1 MIGPNPKQ
9 QELIENT
16 EGCYLV
22 DAGPGTGKTFT
33 ITRRYAEIV
42 EQDGVD
48 PDDVLLIT
56 FTRSAATE
64 MRDRIITH
72 CQYGVR
78 EMQDAPIQT
87 FHSLCNDIL
96 REYGFDAPQDLGI
109 NESVTSSTQL
119 VDDET
124 IEHGYFREFI
134 GCFTDDHPEHHNLLR
149 VVSDPTE
156 ILSVIKNLAAK
167 GVFPTTDGWYRD
179 CEEFLYGDEDAFKA
193 VFEELNQP
201 QNGGSRQSDLRAA
214 LNGYGGDAC
223 YLPDA
228 PSKADIRGKRGSKS
242 IPESIRPTV
251 FAEDRA
257 DLVSF
262 VHDVYLE
269 YLEFALSRNYLNF
282 AFLQLLAFVHCC
294 ETDSLHE
301 QLTYEYVMIDEFQ
314 DTSEIQFKL
323 ALLLSET
330 TNFCAVGDWKQSIYS
345 FQYADVENITDF
357 QSRLGKF
364 VDDLNADRQRINS
377 SFETIHSIELEQNY
391 RSTQSI
397 IDRSESALTVPG
409 SSKEDVDAE
418 TVLEKVVSLDAET
431 DHDHSQIEAIQH
443 ENEHEAVLTKIDE
456 IVGNDQYAVRDDGR
470 LRPPKY
476 DDIAVLTRTRDFGR
490 DLLAAAEAHGYPLAY
505 EGGIELFRTNPAK
518 ILLAWL
524 RILHEDSER
533 GWAVVLEHAGYTLDE
548 MQAILEAENYPSNMV
563 AFRKH
568 LESLETVS
576 AVAHRVFEHYEYDGP
591 TADVLRTTIQSV
603 HNTTTLTRG
612 ALIRFIER
620 NIESGST
627 HEVSTATGTN
637 AVHVKTIHSAKG
649 LEYPIVIMANMN
661 SNKFPS
667 SGGRDGQIVYD
678 ERFGLRQ
685 RTLYGEDHGQPH
697 IYDNWRWD
705 VLRRCRPQDYDEER
719 RLLYVAMTRA
729 RDHLLFTAG
738 EEPNTFLEGLDIPL
752 KSYEPA
758 LEEMSLDQTVQTQ
771 FEVPIPKPD
780 GPASYSPHSL
790 MDDSVFEDVEDG
802 HGTDFGSRLHEFAER
817 YALGEDVE
825 PQGDDQKR
833 VQELLDSMDGEL
845 RIEESAYLPLEVD
858 GKRVTIHGIVDLVHV
873 TDDTVEILDY
883 KTDRG
888 RHAESEYRTQLSV
901 YYHVLAETY
910 PQREITASIFY
921 TADGN
926 RVTISPLSK
935 DELGKLVRV
944 QGNTN

>member
-470 LRPPKY
+470 LRPPEY

>member
-1 MIGPNPKQ
+1 MTEPNPKQ

-42 EQDGVD
+42 DQDGVE

-56 FTRSAATE
+56 FTRNAATE

-72 CQYGVR
+72 CEYGAR
-78 EMQDAPIQT
+78 ELQDAPIQT

-96 REYGFDAPQDLGI
+96 REYGFDAPQHLGI
-109 NESVTSSTQL
+109 DESITTSTQL
-119 VDDET
+119 LEDET
-124 IEHGYFREFI
+124 IEQSYFREFVS
-134 GCFTDDHPEHHNLLR
+134 CFTDDHPEHHDLLR
-149 VVSDPTE
+149 VVSDPTD
-156 ILSVIKNLAAK
+156 ILSIIKNLAAR

-179 CEEFLYGDEDAFKA
+179 CEEFLYGDEDAFESI
-193 VFEELNQP
+193 FEELNQP
-201 QNGGSRQSDLRAA
+201 RNEGSKQSRLRAA
-214 LNGYGGDAC
+214 LNKYGNDAC

-228 PSKADIRGKRGSKS
+228 PSKAEIRGEHGSKS
-242 IPESIRPTV
+242 IPESVRSTV
-251 FAEDRA
+251 FEEDRA
-257 DLVSF
+257 ALISF
-262 VHDVYLE
+262 VHDVYIE

-294 ETDSLHE
+294 ETDTLHE
-301 QLTYEYVMIDEFQ
+301 QLTYDYVMIDEFQ

-357 QSRLGKF
+357 QARLRQF
-364 VDDLNADRQRINS
+364 VDDLNTDHQRINS
-377 SFETIHSIELEQNY
+377 SFETVHSIELEQNY

-397 IDRSESALTVPG
+397 IDRSETALTVPG
-409 SSKEDVDAE
+409 SSKENVDAE
-418 TVLEKVVSLDAET
+418 AVLEKVVSLEAET
-431 DHDHSQIEAIQH
+431 NHDHSQIEAIQH
-443 ENEHEAVLTKIDE
+443 EDEHEAILTKIDE
-456 IVGNDQYAVRDDGR
+456 IVGSDQYAVREDDQ
-470 LRPPKY
+470 LRQPEY

-505 EGGIELFRTNPAK
+505 EGGIELFRTDPAK

-524 RILHEDSER
+524 RILHDESDR
-533 GWAVVLEHAGYTLDE
+533 GWAVVLEHAGYTPDE
-548 MQAILEAENYPSNMV
+548 MQAILESETYPSNIV
-563 AFRKH
+563 AFRER
-568 LESLETVS
+568 LESLETVG
-576 AVAHRVFEHYEYDGP
+576 AVAHRVFDQYGYDGP

-612 ALIRFIER
+612 DLIRFIER
-620 NIESGST
+620 NIEAGST
-627 HEVSTATGTN
+627 HDVSTATGTN
-637 AVHVKTIHSAKG
+637 AVHVKTIHSGKG
-649 LEYPIVIMANMN
+649 LEYPIVILANMN

-667 SGGRDGQIVYD
+667 SGGKDGQIVYD

-685 RTLYGEDHGQPH
+685 RKQYGENHGQPH

-705 VLRRCRPQDYDEER
+705 VLKRCRPRDHDEER

-738 EEPNTFLEGLDIPL
+738 EEPNTFLEGLEIPVT
-752 KSYEPA
+752 SYEPE
-758 LEEMSLDQTVQTQ
+758 LQEMSPGQTVQTQ
-771 FEVPIPKPD
+771 FDVPIPEPD

-790 MDDSVFEDVEDG
+790 MDDSVFEEVDDG
-802 HGTDFGSRLHEFAER
+802 RGIEFGSRLHEFAER
-817 YALGEDVE
+817 YASGEDVD
-825 PQGDDQKR
+825 PQGDEQRR
-833 VQELLDSMDGEL
+833 VRALLDSMDGEL
-845 RIEESAYLPLEVD
+845 RVEENAYLPLKVD
-858 GKRVTIHGIVDLVHV
+858 GKQVTIHGIVDLVHV
-873 TDDTVEILDY
+873 TDDTIEIIDY

-888 RHAESEYRTQLSV
+888 RHAENEYRTQLSV

-910 PQREITASIFY
+910 PQREITTSIFY
-921 TADGN
+921 TAEDT